1 MKPDTRA
8 YKGSVSVPEILQTV
22 HSLVICGVIEYD
34 CRYMGKLLMKEKT
47 FIPKENQ
54 HFHFLVID
62 NDAQEFVIS

>member
-1 MKPDTRA
+1 MKPDIRA
-8 YKGSVSVPEILQTV
+8 HKGAGSGPEILQTV
-22 HSLVICGVIEYD
+22 HSLVMGGVFEYD
-34 CRYMGKLLMKEKT
+34 CGYMGKLLMKEKT